1 MVKFTYATTLTAA
14 DIRKVAVILSSE
26 DKLPRRKNVAAEIK
40 RFEDLAG
47 DNLKKFKTGAEEGNL
62 VNLVNTA
69 NKIAGIE
76 PEAVPADTPAQPAA
90 EAATTDAEKAKK
102 KKAAAKPAKGKR
114 SSKFADKVIKN
125 KSAENPRRE
134 GTHGHRS
141 MEIIMKA
148 GKKGITYAAYIEA
161 GGRNNDL
168 NWDVEKDNV
177 ELVDTK

>member
-90 EAATTDAEKAKK
+90 EAATTDAEKAK
-102 KKAAAKPAKGKR
+102 PAKGKR

-125 KSAENPRRE
+125 KSAKNPRRE

-177 ELVDTK
+177 ELVDAK